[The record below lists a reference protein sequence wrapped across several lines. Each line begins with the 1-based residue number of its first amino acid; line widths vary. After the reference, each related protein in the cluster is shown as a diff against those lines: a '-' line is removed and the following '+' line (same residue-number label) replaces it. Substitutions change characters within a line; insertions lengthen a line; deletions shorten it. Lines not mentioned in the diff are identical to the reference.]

1 LCRRNS
7 QFQTIDLFIHFLQ
20 IQLCAQTGNLA
31 ICELLLG
38 HGADP
43 FKSAASSSFLSASA
57 FSIAAARGHSRMVRL
72 FLGCCS
78 FLRRNS
84 GRLLITNENE
94 GDCEKPVKNPAKI
107 KFAMLTEMEKRAF
120 EEAVATAAEMG
131 QMEIVR
137 ELRGAT
143 DGSGRGRQMP
153 NGRLWLNYLEWMTKR
168 RSENIS
174 GNEEEEEEE
183 MAQLLA
189 EFGPRMGEELMATE
203 DGGKVNTR
211 KAQKR
216 AELFAELVSFSR
228 EKQLDILAN

>member
-1 LCRRNS
+1 M
-7 QFQTIDLFIHFLQ
+7 
-20 IQLCAQTGNLA
+20 
-31 ICELLLG
+31 
-38 HGADP
+38 
-43 FKSAASSSFLSASA
+43 KS
-57 FSIAAARGHSRMVRL
+57 
-72 FLGCCS
+72 
-78 FLRRNS
+78 
-84 GRLLITNENE
+84 
-94 GDCEKPVKNPAKI
+94 PAKI

-143 DGSGRGRQMP
+143 DGGRGRQMP

-168 RSENIS
+168 RRRES
-174 GNEEEEEEE
+174 GNEEEEEEEDEE

-216 AELFAELVSFSR
+216 SELFAELVSFSR
-228 EKQLDILAN
+228 GGKLETN